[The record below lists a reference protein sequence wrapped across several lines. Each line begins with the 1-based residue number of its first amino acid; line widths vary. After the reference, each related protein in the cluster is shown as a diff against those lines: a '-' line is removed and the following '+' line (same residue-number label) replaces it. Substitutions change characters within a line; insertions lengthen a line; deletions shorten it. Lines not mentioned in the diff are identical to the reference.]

1 MMKVVLCLS
10 LLAACASAEKAEGAP
25 KTSFPDD
32 VLSEVVL
39 RLVEVA
45 RSTSYSSLLTLNV
58 TNIIILAFVA
68 FIALGYFGFIDV
80 GLGLGRSF
88 GSSLDFDLSSVGK
101 AVSSVAPLVHQ
112 ALETYSSLQEE
123 PSRRES

>member
-1 MMKVVLCLS
+1 MMKFVLCLS
-10 LLAACASAEKAEGAP
+10 LLAACASAGETGGAP
-25 KTSFPDD
+25 KTSFPDEL
-32 VLSEVVL
+32 LSEMVL
-39 RLVEVA
+39 RLVEAA

-88 GSSLDFDLSSVGK
+88 GNSLDLDLSAVGRAASSL
-101 AVSSVAPLVHQ
+101 APLVHQ

-123 PSRRES
+123 SSRHES

>member
-1 MMKVVLCLS
+1 MKLLMCLS
-10 LLAACASAEKAEGAP
+10 LLAACVSAGAAEEAARTSASE
-25 KTSFPDD
+25 DR
-32 VLSEVVL
+32 LSEIVL

-88 GSSLDFDLSSVGK
+88 GGGYDLDYSSIGK
-101 AVSSVAPLVHQ
+101 SMSSVASLVHQ
-112 ALETYSSLQEE
+112 ALETYANLQEA
-123 PSRRES
+123 RHES